1 MRESDTT
8 LRMPA
13 GIAKTAVRRSE
24 PCKNAGHVRAASPKR
39 HVRATVARRPN
50 VVVHVGIS
58 KPQHVTVNRVARA
71 TSRDPVLTV
80 VARPAIAVPT
90 VALAPSASPAA
101 KVKVALLKT
110 TAERRVVAR
119 KSPPAHATAVARS
132 ATAVPTVALAPSAS
146 PAAKGKLHVV
156 ACPAAD
162 SRSLLKVAVCAKRP
176 SPPTTAERRVVAR
189 KSPPAHAK
197 SSVALQKSTPAPGTG
212 GAVVRKPPG
221 EGTTRRR
228 KRSSI
233 GSKFETHAE
242 LERAKQA
249 REVDELM
256 ALIPASVA
264 TALLG
269 GKIAAEQLPDLE
281 ERKALI
287 REAVALKAGPDGAT
301 LGNAVRAWS
310 AYVAHAEVQ
319 KVQNQGLPGSA
330 AFVASFLR
338 SEAKRAAAGRGSQ
351 GGTSVPNSRRV
362 GLLWLQEKLGFPL
375 QVDNIVVLA
384 AANPSQIRAHRRAD
398 PVNRRRKQ
406 AGSMPIA
413 CYLQFEH
420 LANSPLPTPM
430 RYFARSMCAFA
441 LAMSVRAVDAL
452 RTVEDA
458 DEDDSTSVMSGWTY
472 FSKDGEPMRT
482 FAPAAGFL
490 GNYMWWP
497 EHALEVRAA
506 RPFPMWDQPYGT
518 GGRVTEARGAPMPFV
533 MPKAHMVASI
543 EACLK
548 QAPLCL
554 SDADFKSLK
563 LTAHSEHGS
572 PSDML
577 ATIGPHSHFGAFLR
591 EDVREIGHWLRLGRL
606 EEQLEGGT
614 AGAQARRRG
623 APAGRQATG
632 AFGNNAAECAARY
645 CEGEGREGRRSA
657 QLRVRKRW
665 VASVR
670 MALAQW
676 AKPWTELPRGR
687 ADYRIL
693 EASPPDE

>member
-1 MRESDTT
+1 M
-8 LRMPA
+8 
-13 GIAKTAVRRSE
+13 G
-24 PCKNAGHVRAASPKR
+24 
-39 HVRATVARRPN
+39 
-50 VVVHVGIS
+50 
-58 KPQHVTVNRVARA
+58 
-71 TSRDPVLTV
+71 
-80 VARPAIAVPT
+80 
-90 VALAPSASPAA
+90 
-101 KVKVALLKT
+101 
-110 TAERRVVAR
+110 
-119 KSPPAHATAVARS
+119 
-132 ATAVPTVALAPSAS
+132 
-146 PAAKGKLHVV
+146 
-156 ACPAAD
+156 
-162 SRSLLKVAVCAKRP
+162 
-176 SPPTTAERRVVAR
+176 
-189 KSPPAHAK
+189 
-197 SSVALQKSTPAPGTG
+197 
-212 GAVVRKPPG
+212 RKPPG
-221 EGTTRRR
+221 KGTTRRR

-233 GSKFETHAE
+233 GSNFESHAE

-269 GKIAAEQLPDLE
+269 GELAAKQLPDLE
-281 ERKALI
+281 EREALI

-310 AYVAHAEVQ
+310 AYVAYAEAQ

-338 SEAKRAAAGRGSQ
+338 SEAERAAAGRGSQ
-351 GGTSVPNSRRV
+351 GGTSVPNTRRV

-420 LANSPLPTPM
+420 LAKSPLPSPM

-458 DEDDSTSVMSGWTY
+458 DEDDSASVMSGWTY

-506 RPFPMWDQPYGT
+506 RPFPKWDQPYGT

-533 MPKAHMVASI
+533 MPKVHMVASI

-548 QAPLCL
+548 QAPLGL
-554 SDADFKSLK
+554 SDAEFKSLK

-591 EDVREIGHWLRLGRL
+591 EDVREIGHWFRLGKL

-614 AGAQARRRG
+614 AGAQARCRG
-623 APAGRQATG
+623 APAGCQATG
-632 AFGNNAAECAARY
+632 AFG
-645 CEGEGREGRRSA
+645 
-657 QLRVRKRW
+657 K
-665 VASVR
+665 
-670 MALAQW
+670 AQW
-676 AKPWTELPRGR
+676 ARPWTELPRGC

>member
-1 MRESDTT
+1 M
-8 LRMPA
+8 
-13 GIAKTAVRRSE
+13 AVRRSG
-24 PCKNAGHVRAASPKR
+24 PCTDAGHVRAASPKR
-39 HVRATVARRPN
+39 HARATVASRPN
-50 VVVHVGIS
+50 GVRLGGIS
-58 KPQHVTVNRVARA
+58 KTRHATVNRVARA
-71 TSRDPVLTV
+71 TSRDPVITV
-80 VARPAIAVPT
+80 AARSTAAVPT
-90 VALAPSASPAA
+90 RVRAPSASLATKGKSPVAVCPAVDPKGASA
-101 KVKVALLKT
+101 KRPPPPT
-110 TAERRVVAR
+110 SAELRVVAR
-119 KSPPAHATAVARS
+119 KSPPAHVKS
-132 ATAVPTVALAPSAS
+132 VAVPKGAS
-146 PAAKGKLHVV
+146 
-156 ACPAAD
+156 
-162 SRSLLKVAVCAKRP
+162 AKRP
-176 SPPTTAERRVVAR
+176 PPPTSTERRVVAR

-197 SSVALQKSTPAPGTG
+197 SVAVPKGASAKRPRPPTSAERRVVARKSPPANAKSAAVQKGTLALGMG
-212 GAVVRKPPG
+212 GAAVRKPPSK
-221 EGTTRRR
+221 GTTRRR

-233 GSKFETHAE
+233 GSNFGSQAE
-242 LERAKQA
+242 LERAKQT
-249 REVDELM
+249 REVDELL
-256 ALIPASVA
+256 AIIPPSVA
-264 TALLG
+264 MALLG
-269 GKIAAEQLPDLE
+269 GKLAVEQLPDLE
-281 ERKALI
+281 ERAALI

-301 LGNAVRAWS
+301 LGNAVRAWV
-310 AYVAHAEVQ
+310 AYVAYAEAQ
-319 KVQNQGLPGSA
+319 KVPNQGLPGTA

-362 GLLWLQEKLGFPL
+362 GLLWLQEKLGFQL

-384 AANPSQIRAHRRAD
+384 AANPAQIRAHRRAD
-398 PVNRRRKQ
+398 PANRRKRQ
-406 AGSMPIA
+406 AGSMPIT

-420 LANSPLPTPM
+420 LAKSPVPSPM
-430 RYFARSMCAFA
+430 RYFARSMCSFA

-458 DEDDSTSVMSGWTY
+458 DEDDPASVMSGWSY

-490 GNYMWWP
+490 GDYTWWP

-506 RPFPMWDQPYGT
+506 RPFPKWEQPYGT
-518 GGRVTEARGAPMPFV
+518 GGRVTEASGAPLPYV

-543 EACLK
+543 KACLQK
-548 QAPLCL
+548 APLRL
-554 SDADFKSLK
+554 SEAEFKSLQ

-577 ATIGPHSHFGAFLR
+577 ATIGPHSHFGAFFR
-591 EDVREIGHWLRLGRL
+591 EDVREIGHWLRLGKL

>member
-1 MRESDTT
+1 MRGRLT
-8 LRMPA
+8 RHM
-13 GIAKTAVRRSE
+13 IAKTAKVAVRRSE
-24 PCKNAGHVRAASPKR
+24 PCADAGHVRVASPKR
-39 HVRATVARRPN
+39 HVRATVTSRPN
-50 VVVHVGIS
+50 GVRLVGSS
-58 KPQHVTVNRVARA
+58 KNQHSMVNRVARA
-71 TSRDPVLTV
+71 TSRAPVITV
-80 VARPAIAVPT
+80 VVRSTTAVPT
-90 VALAPSASPAA
+90 RVCAPSASHAT
-101 KVKVALLKT
+101 KG
-110 TAERRVVAR
+110 ERRVVAR
-119 KSPPAHATAVARS
+119 KSPPALAKSVV
-132 ATAVPTVALAPSAS
+132 VP
-146 PAAKGKLHVV
+146 KGV
-156 ACPAAD
+156 
-162 SRSLLKVAVCAKRP
+162 SAKRP
-176 SPPTTAERRVVAR
+176 PPPSSAERRVVAR

-197 SSVALQKSTPAPGTG
+197 SVVVLKGGGACPRPPTSVDRRVVARKSTPVLAKSAAVQKGTLALGTG
-212 GAVVRKPPG
+212 GAVGPKTPG
-221 EGTTRRR
+221 KGITRRR

-233 GSKFETHAE
+233 GSDFGSQAE
-242 LERAKQA
+242 LERAKQT
-249 REVDELM
+249 REVDELL
-256 ALIPASVA
+256 AVIPPSVA
-264 TALLG
+264 MALLG
-269 GKIAAEQLPDLE
+269 GNLAAEQIPDLE
-281 ERKALI
+281 ERDALL
-287 REAVALKAGPDGAT
+287 REAVGLKAGPDGAT
-301 LGNAVRAWS
+301 LGNAVRAWV
-310 AYVAHAEVQ
+310 AYVAFAEAQ
-319 KVQNQGLPGSA
+319 KVPNQGLPGTA

-338 SEAKRAAAGRGSQ
+338 SEAKRASAGRGSQ

-362 GLLWLQEKLGFPL
+362 GLLWLQEKLGFQL

-384 AANPSQIRAHRRAD
+384 AANPAQIRAHRRAD
-398 PVNRRRKQ
+398 PANRRKRQ

-420 LANSPLPTPM
+420 LAKSPSPSPM
-430 RYFARSMCAFA
+430 RYFARSMCSFA

-458 DEDDSTSVMSGWTY
+458 DEDDPTTVMSGWSY

-490 GNYMWWP
+490 GDYTWWP
-497 EHALEVRAA
+497 EHALEVRAG
-506 RPFPMWDQPYGT
+506 RPFPKWEQPYGS
-518 GGRVTEARGAPMPFV
+518 GGRVTEATGAPLPYV

-543 EACLK
+543 KACL
-548 QAPLCL
+548 QVAPLGL
-554 SDADFKSLK
+554 SDVEFKSLQ

-577 ATIGPHSHFGAFLR
+577 ATIGPHSHLGSFIR
-591 EDVREIGHWLRLGRL
+591 EDVREIGHWLRLGNL

-623 APAGRQATG
+623 APAGRQSTG

-657 QLRVRKRW
+657 QMRVRKRW

-676 AKPWTELPRGR
+676 ARPWTELPRGR

>member
-1 MRESDTT
+1 MRESDMT

-50 VVVHVGIS
+50 VVVHVGI
-58 KPQHVTVNRVARA
+58 KPQQVTVHRVARA

-80 VARPAIAVPT
+80 VARPAIAVRT

-101 KVKVALLKT
+101 T
-110 TAERRVVAR
+110 
-119 KSPPAHATAVARS
+119 
-132 ATAVPTVALAPSAS
+132 
-146 PAAKGKLHVV
+146 GKLHVV

-162 SRSLLKVAVCAKRP
+162 SRSLLKVALRQTPQVGALKGVCAKRP

-197 SSVALQKSTPAPGTG
+197 SSVVLQKGTPALGTG
-212 GAVVRKPPG
+212 VAVVRKPSG

-233 GSKFETHAE
+233 GSNFETHAE
-242 LERAKQA
+242 LERAKQT
-249 REVDELM
+249 REVDELL
-256 ALIPASVA
+256 AIIPPSVA
-264 TALLG
+264 MALLG
-269 GKIAAEQLPDLE
+269 GKLAVEQLPDLE
-281 ERKALI
+281 ERAALI

-301 LGNAVRAWS
+301 LGNAVRAWV
-310 AYVAHAEVQ
+310 AYVAYAEAQ
-319 KVQNQGLPGSA
+319 KVPNQGLPGTA

-338 SEAKRAAAGRGSQ
+338 SEAKRAAAGCGSQ

-362 GLLWLQEKLGFPL
+362 GLLWLQEKLGFQL

-384 AANPSQIRAHRRAD
+384 AANPAQIRAHRRAD
-398 PVNRRRKQ
+398 PANRRKRQ
-406 AGSMPIA
+406 AGSMPIT

-420 LANSPLPTPM
+420 LAKSPVPSPM
-430 RYFARSMCAFA
+430 RYFARSMCSFA

-458 DEDDSTSVMSGWTY
+458 DEDDSASVMSGWTY

-490 GNYMWWP
+490 GDYTWWP

-506 RPFPMWDQPYGT
+506 RPFPKWEQPYGT
-518 GGRVTEARGAPMPFV
+518 GGRVTEASGAPLPYV

-543 EACLK
+543 KACLQK
-548 QAPLCL
+548 APLRL
-554 SDADFKSLK
+554 SDAEFKSLQ

-577 ATIGPHSHFGAFLR
+577 ATIGPHSHFGAFFR
-591 EDVREIGHWLRLGRL
+591 EDVREIGHWLRLGKL